1 MSSRSEDSRST
12 EDRRPDSEAL
22 AFGATEMQRFTT
34 PRHNLHL
41 CLSAGSFQWRIGAI
55 NKSKLLG
62 EPMSELDVFGFIGMN
77 RSVFSTLFLC
87 GVLMPLAV
95 VVVAYLFRHFS
106 GVIRGA
112 AMISALIGVVML
124 TFFTM
129 GAQNAFFMMLSTLS
143 EMAGNGSE
151 MATTFLNSAN
161 MPIGETINPPGWMM
175 ALSLIQVVIN
185 LVLTVYVFLFAK
197 WDNS

>member
-1 MSSRSEDSRST
+1 M
-12 EDRRPDSEAL
+12 
-22 AFGATEMQRFTT
+22 
-34 PRHNLHL
+34 
-41 CLSAGSFQWRIGAI
+41 
-55 NKSKLLG
+55 
-62 EPMSELDVFGFIGMN
+62 V
-77 RSVFSTLFLC
+77 
-87 GVLMPLAV
+87 
-95 VVVAYLFRHFS
+95 
-106 GVIRGA
+106 
-112 AMISALIGVVML
+112 SALIGVVML

-151 MATTFLNSAN
+151 MATTFLNSAT

-185 LVLTVYVFLFAK
+185 LVLTVYIFLFAK

>member
-1 MSSRSEDSRST
+1 
-12 EDRRPDSEAL
+12 
-22 AFGATEMQRFTT
+22 
-34 PRHNLHL
+34 
-41 CLSAGSFQWRIGAI
+41 
-55 NKSKLLG
+55 
-62 EPMSELDVFGFIGMN
+62 MSELDVFGFIGMN
-77 RSVFSTLFLC
+77 RSIFSTLFLC

-95 VVVAYLFRHFS
+95 VVVAYLFRHFPA
-106 GVIRGA
+106 VMRGA
-112 AMISALIGVVML
+112 AMVSTLIGVVML

-129 GAQNAFFMMLSTLS
+129 AAQNSFFVMLSTLS

-151 MATTFLNSAN
+151 MATTFLASAN
-161 MPIGETINPPGWMM
+161 LPIGETINPPGWMM